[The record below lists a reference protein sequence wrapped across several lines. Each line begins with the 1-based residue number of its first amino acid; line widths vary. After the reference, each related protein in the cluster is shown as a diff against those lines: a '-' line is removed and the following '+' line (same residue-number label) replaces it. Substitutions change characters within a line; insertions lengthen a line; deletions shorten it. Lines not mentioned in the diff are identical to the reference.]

1 MQPLMLAVFLRVWI
15 HSDVAFLSVFCL
27 RVKLLGT
34 DLLLRCQRGL
44 QHFPRKQKTT
54 SGKNLKKA
62 DTKGK
67 NKIYSRLAMTCLLLS
82 IRISP
87 ASIKHSNVQSQP
99 NKLKCCCFVQ
109 GGYKRSA

>member
-44 QHFPRKQKTT
+44 QRFPRKQKTT

-62 DTKGK
+62 DTKEK
-67 NKIYSRLAMTCLLLS
+67 NQNIQSVSNDLFAAKYSYFPS
-82 IRISP
+82 IHKALQR
-87 ASIKHSNVQSQP
+87 AVTTE
-99 NKLKCCCFVQ
+99 
-109 GGYKRSA
+109 